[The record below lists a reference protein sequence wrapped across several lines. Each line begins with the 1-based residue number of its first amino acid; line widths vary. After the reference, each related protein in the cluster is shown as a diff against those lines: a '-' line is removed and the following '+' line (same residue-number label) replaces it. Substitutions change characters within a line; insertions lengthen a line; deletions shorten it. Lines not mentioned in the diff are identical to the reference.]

1 MFEIIL
7 LVLSVSIDSF
17 IASISYGT
25 NKIKIPLFSAL
36 IIDIISTFMLGFSLI
51 LGDILN
57 NFISISFAKYT
68 SFFLLLALGLYRL
81 FESILKSY
89 INIKFK
95 NSTPLKFKFLDFNFV
110 IEVYG
115 TEIKADFDNS
125 KNLSPKEA
133 IYLALALS
141 FDSLAVGFSTS
152 LISINYSIVIIL
164 SLTLGFILIILGS
177 KIGEKL
183 ILCSDKNY
191 SWISGFMLIL
201 LSFLRFF

>member
-25 NKIKIPLFSAL
+25 NKIKIPLLSAL

-57 NFISISFAKYT
+57 NFISNSFAKYA
-68 SFFLLLALGLYRL
+68 SFFLLLSLGLYRL
-81 FESILKSY
+81 FESIFKSC
-89 INIKFK
+89 INSKFK
-95 NSTPLKFKFLDFNFV
+95 SNTPLKFKFLDFNFI

-115 TEIKADFDNS
+115 TETKADFDNS
-125 KNLSPKEA
+125 KILSAKEA

-152 LISINYSIVIIL
+152 LISINYTIVIIL
-164 SLTLGFILIILGS
+164 SLILGFILIILGS
-177 KIGEKL
+177 NIGEKL
-183 ILCSDKNY
+183 TLYSDKNY

>member
-1 MFEIIL
+1 MFETLL
-7 LVLSVSIDSF
+7 LVLSVSMDSF

-25 NKIKIPLFSAL
+25 NKIKIPFLSAL
-36 IIDIISTFMLGFSLI
+36 IMDLISSSMLGISLI
-51 LGDILN
+51 LGNFLN
-57 NFISISFAKYT
+57 NFISISFAKYI
-68 SFFLLLALGLYRL
+68 SFILLFSLGFYRL

-89 INIKFK
+89 INSKFK
-95 NSTPLKFKFLDFNFV
+95 NSSPLKFKFLDFNFV

-115 TEIKADFDNS
+115 TEIKADFDKS
-125 KNLSPKEA
+125 KTLSSKEA

-152 LISINYSIVIIL
+152 LISINYIIVIIL
-164 SLTLGFILIILGS
+164 SLILGFILIILGF

-183 ILCSDKNY
+183 TLYSDKNY
-191 SWISGFMLIL
+191 SWISGIMLIL